1 MANVEVSLV
10 CGSQR
15 QTHASLRSGRH
26 LIGQAEAGSIAE
38 FLVCGDSEAFS
49 ILGAD
54 EVQLRVPPLRVA
66 PVGMT
71 GLEGGSKVFARAT
84 V

>member
-1 MANVEVSLV
+1 MWKFRWFVVHKGKRMLRCVQDDISL
-10 CGSQR
+10 GKR
-15 QTHASLRSGRH
+15 RSC
-26 LIGQAEAGSIAE
+26 SIAE

-66 PVGMT
+66 PVKMT